1 MQKRKTHNTGFGGKM
16 GLFVVLFIILF
27 GFWLLL
33 SGHFTAKFITYGVI
47 AGVVGAA
54 LGVKLCS
61 IPIKVGEKEV
71 HVGFGGLNII
81 HAVTYFLWLVWQIIL
96 ANIQVA
102 KTVLKPKIDVDPT
115 VIKFYIPFRNP
126 LASVV
131 LANSITLT
139 PGTITMDIQDNV
151 FYVHA
156 LTKSTALDLFDPQH
170 PEKATMVYKVAKL
183 FNDGEALKALK
194 GVA

>member
-1 MQKRKTHNTGFGGKM
+1 MENGKIKNTGYGGKL

-33 SGHFTAKFITYGVI
+33 SGHFTPKFITYGVI
-47 AGVVGAA
+47 AGAVGAA
-54 LGVKLCS
+54 FGVSLFS
-61 IPIKVGEKEV
+61 IPIETGEKEV
-71 HVGFGGLNII
+71 HVGFGGLNVIY
-81 HAVTYFLWLVWQIIL
+81 AVVYFFWLVWQIIL

-102 KTVLKPKIDVDPT
+102 KTVLKPKIDIDPT
-115 VIKFYIPFRNP
+115 VIKFYVPFKNP

-139 PGTITMDIQDNV
+139 PGTITMDIVDDI

-170 PEKATMVYKVAKL
+170 PENAAMVIKVAKL
-183 FNDGEALKALK
+183 FNDNEALKALK
-194 GVA
+194 GVD